1 MKLVVI
7 IDDKRVRDEMASIQ
21 SKTKEPIFIFEV
33 EGNIYEI
40 REYREEKRIWIVEIG
55 VENASLPF
63 MTYNIEF
70 VKIFMRKV
78 KKGLPVKFGY
88 AYLGKPL
95 PVIVYV
101 YA

>member
-1 MKLVVI
+1 MKLVVMI
-7 IDDKRVRDEMASIQ
+7 EDKKVKDEIVSLQLQKGEI
-21 SKTKEPIFIFEV
+21 THIFEI
-33 EGNIYEI
+33 EGDIYEI

-70 VKIFMRKV
+70 VKIFMRKA

-101 YA
+101 DA